1 MSKQLRA
8 IRKLLI
14 LGDFNLPKTDW
25 KNLTSC
31 SPTELNFCETLKDFY
46 LSQMVLSPTRITD
59 ESQSILDLFITNN
72 PDNILNLHVVNPLDM
87 QFLSDHLLV
96 LFDFIWKPKRPPK
109 QSRFVYSY
117 KKADFD
123 ALRDTLDA
131 TPFLCALDNENVDDD
146 WQCWHD
152 LFIACVEQHV
162 PKIKIRDINS
172 PPWIDGEVIHL
183 LHKKDSARKKA
194 LSRNRGGDARTS
206 QNPAWEK
213 YRKLRR
219 ESKALI
225 DRKHKEYLDSI
236 ASSVCSNPKRFW
248 SHIKART
255 KSGSVP
261 NTVSHNSNKFTS
273 PETIA
278 EAFNDF
284 FYSSFTDSSAINSNT
299 EVHNCTTTTKLA

>member
-1 MSKQLRA
+1 M
-8 IRKLLI
+8 
-14 LGDFNLPKTDW
+14 
-25 KNLTSC
+25 
-31 SPTELNFCETLKDFY
+31 FCL
-46 LSQMVLSPTRITD
+46 V
-59 ESQSILDLFITNN
+59 ITNN

-87 QFLSDHLLV
+87 QFSSDHLLV

-131 TPFLCALDNENVDDD
+131 TPFPCALDNENVDGD
-146 WQCWHD
+146 WQCWHG

-172 PPWIDGEVIHL
+172 PPWIDSEVIHL
-183 LHKKDSARKKA
+183 LHKMDSARKKA
-194 LSRNRGGDARTS
+194 LSRDRGGDARAS

-236 ASSVCSNPKRFW
+236 ASSVSVIQNVSGCTSKQELNLAQFQTPFHITVTN
-248 SHIKART
+248 SHHLKQLQ
-255 KSGSVP
+255 KLSM
-261 NTVSHNSNKFTS
+261 TS
-273 PETIA
+273 FIPHLQTRQLLIQ
-278 EAFNDF
+278 
-284 FYSSFTDSSAINSNT
+284 
-299 EVHNCTTTTKLA
+299 TTKYITVQRPLN